1 MKKLTTILAALALI
15 LCIGTHAY
23 ALTATWTHDGT
34 NTTGY
39 TLYFWKTDTPAV
51 TYNKSITGSTVRTM
65 TLDDNYFQ
73 PGASYT
79 FTMTAYNAVAES
91 VRCPNV
97 MWTRSGQAYQA
108 PTDKLPSV
116 VYVGPNGVNQIVI
129 TLP

>member
-1 MKKLTTILAALALI
+1 MKKLIAALAMI

-34 NTTGY
+34 NTVGY
-39 TLYFWKTDTPAV
+39 TLYFWPTATPATV
-51 TYNKSITGSTVRTM
+51 YNKSVTGSTVRTM
-65 TLDDNYFQ
+65 ALDDNYFQ

-79 FTMTAYNAVAES
+79 FTMTAYNSVAES
-91 VRCPNV
+91 SRCPNV

-108 PTDKLPSV
+108 PADKLPSV